1 METQQ
6 AALGAQN
13 NEDESQIILFG
24 NHASIERIP
33 KRDERLKTSVVHA
46 ETCCDPH
53 RLRMIIIATLEQ
65 KTSREL
71 TNVTCPM
78 LTRLLPR
85 GAEWVLSLSLGL

>member
-13 NEDESQIILFG
+13 DEDESQVFFG
-24 NHASIERIP
+24 NHAGIERIP
-33 KRDERLKTSVVHA
+33 KRDERLETSVAHA
-46 ETCCDPH
+46 ETCDPH

-65 KTSREL
+65 RMSREL
-71 TNVTCPM
+71 TDVTCPM

-85 GAEWVLSLSLGL
+85 GAEWVLSLSLDL